1 MIVHYRF
8 VDSCRAGAYADLIQ
22 VVSLT
27 VIDYTS
33 DHYVSDAIW
42 IRSQKYV
49 IESPLA
55 SQGRDEDFEN

>member
-1 MIVHYRF
+1 M
-8 VDSCRAGAYADLIQ
+8 
-22 VVSLT
+22 SLT

-33 DHYVSDAIW
+33 DHDVSDAIW

-55 SQGRDEDFEN
+55 NQGSDEDFEN